1 MFLSVRASEIKIK
14 KEGLSVRKELPIFS
28 SSKNE
33 NALQFFKA
41 KEFDPLT

>member
-1 MFLSVRASEIKIK
+1 MFLPVRASKIKIK
-14 KEGLSVRKELPIFS
+14 IEGLSVRKELTIFS

-33 NALQFFKA
+33 NAPQFFKA